1 MVIIDSQKCI
11 GCGLCATDCFSHN
24 LKLAGGKMTV
34 KRACMECGHC
44 VALCP
49 AQAVT
54 ISDYPAEPLYD
65 YDPKSMHLDPTNLL
79 RFIQFRRSCRDFRPQ
94 RVVRPNRVERD

>member
-54 ISDYPAEPLYD
+54 LSLI
-65 YDPKSMHLDPTNLL
+65 H
-79 RFIQFRRSCRDFRPQ
+79 I
-94 RVVRPNRVERD
+94 